1 MLGDNQKP
9 TALQFITESDAPEQ
23 DLQRLFGNDHSLD
36 YAAKRRYRVQENAFD
51 NPAAYL
57 GIYQPL
63 V

>member
-9 TALQFITESDAPEQ
+9 KALQFITEIDSPEQ

-36 YAAKRRYRVQENAFD
+36 YAAKRRYRVQESAFKE
-51 NPAAYL
+51 PAAYI